1 MATVGIIL
9 FPGTNCERETQA
21 ALAFAGLD
29 TRWLPAWSCEQSDFN
44 ACDAYVIPG
53 GFSYQDRVRAGAIA
67 ATSTIVDWLRVA
79 NEKQMP
85 ILGICNGCQILA
97 QSGIIP
103 DTMLAANQNG
113 SSSTGFICEWVHVSV
128 NSHSL
133 FTQGMTT
140 VLPIPINHG
149 EGRFLFKSPK
159 TSIPVMHYCSP
170 EGNQT
175 ATSNPNGS
183 TQNIAA
189 VTTAAG
195 NVLAI
200 MPHPERGYL
209 TRQLP
214 HHIAPDQGA
223 ILKDNPHAP
232 GPWHALFHNLAT
244 HLTPLSV
251 TQHA

>member
-9 FPGTNCERETQA
+9 FPGTNCERETHA
-21 ALAFAGLD
+21 ALTFAGLS
-29 TRWLPAWSCEQSDFN
+29 TRWLPAWSCDLADFN

-67 ATSTIVDWLRVA
+67 ATSRIVDWLRAA
-79 NEKQMP
+79 NDHQKP

-103 DTMLAANQNG
+103 NTMLAANQTG
-113 SSSTGFICEWVHVSV
+113 TQTTGFICEWVYVSV
-128 NSHSL
+128 SSNTV
-133 FTQGMTT
+133 FTQGIET

-149 EGRFLFKSPK
+149 EGRFLFKTPADA
-159 TSIPVMHYCSP
+159 IPVMQYCEP
-170 EGNQT
+170 DGTQT
-175 ATSNPNGS
+175 DASNPNGS

-189 VTTAAG
+189 VTNAAG
-195 NVLAI
+195 NVLAM

-214 HHIAPDQGA
+214 HHIAPNQGT
-223 ILKDNPHAP
+223 LRKQNPQAP
-232 GPWHALFHNLAT
+232 GPWHVLFHNLAT
-244 HLTPLSV
+244 QLTHSSV
-251 TQHA
+251 THA